1 MAKVCKKCGRKIG
14 FGEYSYNGECE
25 NCNKG
30 ISTNLTNNAKN
41 TTNNDDTSGCI
52 FGFIF
57 IAIIIFIVI
66 LIGNSVKQDTQKRK
80 EKGLREFNTQL
91 HQDPSTWDKKQQ
103 DRYDSFT
110 KWDWDNN
117 K

>member
-57 IAIIIFIVI
+57 IAIIIFNFVFLFVQMLL
-66 LIGNSVKQDTQKRK
+66 LIYCRNSKSN
-80 EKGLREFNTQL
+80 F
-91 HQDPSTWDKKQQ
+91 
-103 DRYDSFT
+103 F
-110 KWDWDNN
+110 
-117 K
+117 